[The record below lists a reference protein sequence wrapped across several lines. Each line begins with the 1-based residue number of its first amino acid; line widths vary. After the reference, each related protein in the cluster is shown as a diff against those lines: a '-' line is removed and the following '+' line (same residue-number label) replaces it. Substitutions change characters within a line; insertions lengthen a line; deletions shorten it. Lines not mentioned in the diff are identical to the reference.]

1 METPEYDYPLGNLHD
16 PDDDIP
22 ALEAPRCCA
31 CGHEITTVPV
41 IRLFSD
47 RDPDAQWSA
56 CNGCIATGR
65 VYTWRWSGQT

>member
-1 METPEYDYPLGNLHD
+1 MMEEAYEYAFETTRERPDPEP
-16 PDDDIP
+16 
-22 ALEAPRCCA
+22 PRCCA